1 MTVPL
6 LGKVLR
12 PLGNRMLRGLIFSE
26 LEGQMSSHD
35 LGRYRPNKEAM
46 ARLVEEV
53 KFRAGPLTSGSADEG
68 RRVLNEAKWVA
79 EQVAAYRVDHER
91 CDQSIKGILDF
102 HGGLSWNSVKTLK
115 KR

>member
-1 MTVPL
+1 MTVTL

-12 PLGNRMLRGLIFSE
+12 PLGNRMLRGLIISE
-26 LEGQMSSHD
+26 LEGQMRSND
-35 LGRYRPNKEAM
+35 LGPYRPNQEAM

-53 KFRAGPLTSGSADEG
+53 KFRAGPPSSGGEDEA

-91 CDQSIKGILDF
+91 CDQSINGILDF
-102 HGGLSWNSVKTLK
+102 HGGLSWNPLRTLK